1 MSSVDVSTPR
11 LEAPSPA
18 APTREEER
26 DEYALHFAPPSGRLG
41 KSSILPA
48 YWALVGSL
56 VFLIFGALVA
66 LTVGTVDA
74 LIGMVISVIFQ
85 GGIYYGLTRY
95 SIRSGVTSSVFSRVM
110 FGTTGSALAA
120 LLLGAV
126 AIFYGALESSI
137 IGIAFHSYV
146 GVFSQNVWYGIVAF
160 YSVLFVIGG
169 IRNWLDRVNAVL
181 LPLYG
186 VGLLVAVVWAGAKYG
201 FGAHHW
207 YSYKPAH
214 IAVAGPP
221 VLFGVTTYMG
231 VMILTL
237 FSWDYSRMARVSDT
251 KFHRVVTF
259 GPVYYALT
267 YLVNGVIGIF
277 LVLVIPTKLAPS
289 EVSVVF
295 DFLGLMGIGGLIFIW
310 VSQTR
315 INTANFYVA
324 SLSLESFAARL
335 ARVRIARVAAAVI
348 AGVIVFVLMVANV
361 FSFLDQALQYQG
373 IFVVAWVGLACAHV
387 LESTRRSHGDEHDTL
402 ALDDWRPGRV
412 RMFNVG
418 GLVAWFA
425 SAGLGLILFKAVG
438 GTAAAWSSPITFVVS
453 FGLYWLWLQTP
464 WENRMHLLRSRDVRT
479 EVGGDPAAVEL
490 VCPRC
495 HGSFAAHEMDSDEA
509 GELVCAECAADS
521 LGFYRAAVA
530 EDRTV
535 RAG

>member
-1 MSSVDVSTPR
+1 MSTVDTVGPEPTEVTVSPR
-11 LEAPSPA
+11 DEG
-18 APTREEER
+18 R
-26 DEYALHFAPPSGRLG
+26 DEYALHYVPPAARL
-41 KSSILPA
+41 SRMSVLPA

-85 GGIYYGLTRY
+85 GLVYYGLARY
-95 SIRSGVTSSVFSRVM
+95 SIRTGVTSSVFSRVM

-137 IGIAFHSYV
+137 IAIAFHSYV
-146 GVFSQNVWYGIVAF
+146 GVFSQNLWYGIVAF

-169 IRNWLDRVNAVL
+169 IRNWLDRVNSVL

-186 VGLLVAVVWAGAKYG
+186 IGLVVAVVWAGAKYG

-221 VLFGVTTYMG
+221 ILFGVTTYMG
-231 VMILTL
+231 VMILTM
-237 FSWDYSRMARVSDT
+237 FAWDYSRMARESDT
-251 KFHRVVTF
+251 TFHRIVTF
-259 GPVYYALT
+259 GPVYYALA

-289 EVSVVF
+289 EVSIVY
-295 DFLGLMGIGGLIFIW
+295 DLLGLMGIGGLVFIW

-324 SLSLESFAARL
+324 SLSLESFVARL
-335 ARVRIARVAAAVI
+335 ARVRIARVAAAAI
-348 AGVIVFVLMVANV
+348 AGAIVFALMIANV
-361 FSFLDQALQYQG
+361 FSFLDEALKYQA
-373 IFVVAWVGLACAHV
+373 IFVVAWVGLACGHV
-387 LESTRRSHGDEHDTL
+387 LESTRRSRRASGDTL

-425 SAGLGLILFKAVG
+425 AAGLGLVLFKVVG
-438 GTAAAWSSPITFVVS
+438 GTAGAWSSPITFVAS
-453 FGLYWLWLQTP
+453 FLLYWLWLQTP
-464 WENRMHLLRSRDVRT
+464 WETRVYLQRSRDIRT
-479 EVGGDPAAVEL
+479 EVGDDPLDVEL
-490 VCPRC
+490 ACAHC
-495 HGSFAAHEMDSDEA
+495 HGSFSAHEMDSDQA
-509 GELVCAECAADS
+509 GELICAECAADRTS
-521 LGFYRAAVA
+521 FYREAIA
-530 EDRTV
+530 EDRV
-535 RAG
+535 ARAR